1 MLDLR
6 MQGLL
11 LWGLG
16 RNRERRLGRESREE
30 GWEDKPWLVASP
42 GAMLAECRDQLRVG
56 PGQRGLRSGEDF
68 TLENC
73 MGHLLHLCAG
83 FQRRQ
88 RPESQCHSRGRNLSG
103 SRQGRKALGSSC
115 RAGRVDS
122 LRKCWVAKLI
132 APPALSLACPPFPL
146 GSLPISTGRAT

>member
-73 MGHLLHLCAG
+73 V
-83 FQRRQ
+83 RI
-88 RPESQCHSRGRNLSG
+88 SREGRGQSHNVTEG
-103 SRQGRKALGSSC
+103 EGICQG
-115 RAGRVDS
+115 AGRE
-122 LRKCWVAKLI
+122 
-132 APPALSLACPPFPL
+132 
-146 GSLPISTGRAT
+146 GRL

>member
-73 MGHLLHLCAG
+73 MGHLLHLCVG

-103 SRQGRKALGSSC
+103 SRQGRKALGPSC

-122 LRKCWVAKLI
+122 LSK
-132 APPALSLACPPFPL
+132 
-146 GSLPISTGRAT
+146 